1 MEYLYYLEDKGLGQE
16 RDRKK
21 NKSGN
26 RQTHFNGLLHD
37 QVDHDRK
44 ATKGDA
50 WLFTS
55 DSCIVLHSTTE
66 TIKYLIW
73 LAGTDFENRS
83 YV

>member
-26 RQTHFNGLLHD
+26 RQTHFNDLLHD

-50 WLFTS
+50 
-55 DSCIVLHSTTE
+55 
-66 TIKYLIW
+66 
-73 LAGTDFENRS
+73 
-83 YV
+83 